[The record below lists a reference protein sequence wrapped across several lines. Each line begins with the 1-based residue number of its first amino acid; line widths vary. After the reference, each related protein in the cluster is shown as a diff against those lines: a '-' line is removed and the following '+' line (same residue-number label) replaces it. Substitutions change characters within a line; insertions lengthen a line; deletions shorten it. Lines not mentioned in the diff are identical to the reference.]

1 MHLILQNYFCWS
13 LLRKLRYLWDGR
25 HTLIALKVMPSLLF
39 AHDVRGG
46 RWWYG
51 SRGWTFPPIFHYLLL
66 LCDRWQLRG
75 SLTEQCLT
83 WKHVWSRDVEWN
95 SSMMEKPHPLTFI
108 NACWMFLETKQWMW
122 AQWGD
127 GWCVLGVVTMAW
139 EMTWKNKPHSG
150 WPCTAVTAQ
159 NEEHLSQLIC
169 TNQLMVVTVL
179 KNSVFIA
186 EICSIK

>member
-1 MHLILQNYFCWS
+1 MNNYIYIFSKHRTNLHLLCKITWKYEDHSESNASYFIIL
-13 LLRKLRYLWDGR
+13 
-25 HTLIALKVMPSLLF
+25 

-46 RWWYG
+46 CWWYG
-51 SRGWTFPPIFHYLLL
+51 SRGWTFPPIFHYMLL

-139 EMTWKNKPHSG
+139 KMTWKKQATFWMAMHSYRSTK
-150 WPCTAVTAQ
+150 WRASLSSSAQ
-159 NEEHLSQLIC
+159 IS
-169 TNQLMVVTVL
+169 
-179 KNSVFIA
+179 
-186 EICSIK
+186 